1 MGNTFKERF
10 NNHKEF
16 FSKIEYRNSTEL
28 SKYVWDLKERER
40 DFTIQWSTLKRAN
53 SYSSGRKSCNPCLQE
68 KLSILNADKS
78 NLLIQNVSTKSGSW
92 RENSSVEMCT
102 TCHARK
108 QLTEIN
114 AIN

>member
-1 MGNTFKERF
+1 MLTGETFNFE
-10 NNHKEF
+10 
-16 FSKIEYRNSTEL
+16 
-28 SKYVWDLKERER
+28 
-40 DFTIQWSTLKRAN
+40 Q
-53 SYSSGRKSCNPCLQE
+53 G
-68 KLSILNADKS
+68 KS